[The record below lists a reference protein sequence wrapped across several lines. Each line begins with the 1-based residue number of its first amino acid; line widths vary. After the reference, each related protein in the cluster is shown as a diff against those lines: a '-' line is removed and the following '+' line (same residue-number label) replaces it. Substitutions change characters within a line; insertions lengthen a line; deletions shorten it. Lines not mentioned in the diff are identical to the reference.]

1 MNDALHLRWGLWPLQ
16 EHLLRTEPGLRV
28 EVVPSITSTNSALLE
43 RAALSRKYRGDG
55 ADAAPF
61 TPCLLVAEHQTQGR
75 GRMGRTWQAQPGA
88 SLTFSLA
95 LRLAPKD
102 WSGLSLAVGVALA
115 EALDP
120 GPASAAHAQ
129 AQAPRIGL
137 KWPNDLWLRD
147 EAAPGGGRKLGG
159 VLIET
164 ATWSPPTNL
173 ARYTS
178 SGPVECAR
186 VCVIGVGLN
195 VQPQAVES
203 ASSGV
208 ACLQELHPG
217 AQAPQVLGWVAP
229 ALVAGVRRFERDGF
243 GPVLEAYTRR
253 DLLRGQAVST
263 TLSGL
268 PEGTA
273 QGVDARG
280 ALQVRAA
287 DGSLHAVS
295 SGEISIRPLPERH
308 QAGPGSLA
316 PAREARPGMGRTLA
330 VDAGSDA

>member
-1 MNDALHLRWGLWPLQ
+1 MNDALHARWGFASLQ
-16 EHLLRTEPGLRV
+16 ERLQRTEPGLRV
-28 EVVPSITSTNSALLE
+28 EVVASISSTNSALLE
-43 RAALSRKYRGDG
+43 RAALSRAHRGND
-55 ADAAPF
+55 ADLAPF

-75 GRMGRTWQAQPGA
+75 GRMGRTWHAQPGG

-95 LRLAPKD
+95 LQLAPQD

-120 GPASAAHAQ
+120 GRTSAPHGQ
-129 AQAPRIGL
+129 DQAPRIGL

-164 ATWSPPTNL
+164 ATWSPPTDL
-173 ARYTS
+173 APYAA
-178 SGPVECAR
+178 SGPAESAR

-195 VQPQAVES
+195 VQPQAVEA

-229 ALVAGVRRFERDGF
+229 ALVAGVRRFEREGF
-243 GPVLEAYTRR
+243 AGVLEAFAHR
-253 DLLRGQAVST
+253 DLLHGRAVST

-268 PEGTA
+268 LEGTA

-280 ALQVRAA
+280 ALRVRAA
-287 DGSLHAVS
+287 DDRLHTVG
-295 SGEISIRPLPERH
+295 SGEVSIRPLPGRR
-308 QAGPGSLA
+308 QASPGLPA
-316 PAREARPGMGRTLA
+316 PAREARPGMERNLA
-330 VDAGSDA
+330 VGAGGDP

>member
-1 MNDALHLRWGLWPLQ
+1 MNDALHSRWGLVPLQ
-16 EHLLRTEPGLRV
+16 ERLQRTEPGVRV
-28 EVVPSITSTNSALLE
+28 EVVASSPSTNSALLE
-43 RAALSRKYRGDG
+43 RAASSRAQSGAG
-55 ADAAPF
+55 ADLAPF

-75 GRMGRTWQAQPGA
+75 GRMGRAWHAQPGA

-95 LRLAPKD
+95 LQLAPQD

-115 EALDP
+115 EALDR
-120 GPASAAHAQ
+120 GPASATHGRDH
-129 AQAPRIGL
+129 APRIGL

-164 ATWSPPTNL
+164 ATWSPPNDL
-173 ARYTS
+173 APHAA
-178 SGPVECAR
+178 SGPAENAR

-195 VQPQAVES
+195 VQPQAVEA

-217 AQAPQVLGWVAP
+217 AQALQVLGWVAP
-229 ALVAGVRRFERDGF
+229 ALVAGVRRFECEGF
-243 GPVLEAYTRR
+243 AGVLEAFARR
-253 DLLRGQAVST
+253 DLLHGQAVST
-263 TLSGL
+263 TLSSL

-287 DGSLHAVS
+287 DGRLHAVS
-295 SGEISIRPLPERH
+295 SGEVSIRPLPERR
-308 QAGPGSLA
+308 QAGPSRLA
-316 PAREARPGMGRTLA
+316 PAREARPGMERNLVVG
-330 VDAGSDA
+330 AGGDP